1 MAVTVL
7 NYLKRVSRQPE
18 KAGFKRCL
26 FMNLLSALFIA
37 TFVFALACEPIFA
50 QKPAISPTPT
60 PAAIDSTRLVRS
72 ATDTIPPTVQRNG
85 IRVGNSVLTTTDST
99 SLDSPDTLRVTAK
112 QEVAIHKIIPRKATI
127 RSLMLPGLGQ
137 AYNRQYYKI
146 PFIYAGF
153 GVMGYL
159 FVRYR
164 ALAKEAE
171 VGYRRLLYGDK
182 VGNDY
187 YVSLDPSLYPNIIG
201 DPVLIK
207 VPNQKVEEVEIGVNP
222 FSDKKAVFR
231 TTANAKNAYDTFRR
245 YRDLNLLLSGL
256 LWAINI
262 VEANVAAHLKTF
274 DLTDDISMRVD
285 PNVLLMPGT
294 GFVPAVRVAFTFK

>member
-1 MAVTVL
+1 MAVL
-7 NYLKRVSRQPE
+7 NYLKKVSRQPE
-18 KAGFKRCL
+18 KAGFRRCL
-26 FMNLLSALFIA
+26 FMNSLSSLFIA
-37 TFVFALACEPIFA
+37 TLLFSLCCGPLFA
-50 QKPAISPTPT
+50 QKPAISPAPT
-60 PAAIDSTRLVRS
+60 PVAIDSTRIGRS
-72 ATDTIPPTVQRNG
+72 ATDTIPETVQRNG
-85 IRVGNSVLTTTDST
+85 IRVGNSVLVNSDST

-112 QEVAIHKIIPRKATI
+112 QEAAIHKIIPKQATL

-182 VGNDY
+182 IKDAY
-187 YVSLDPSLYPNIIG
+187 YTALDPALYPNIAGGQI
-201 DPVLIK
+201 L
-207 VPNQKVEEVEIGVNP
+207 VPAQIQKVEEVSIGVNP
-222 FSDKKAVFR
+222 FSDNKAIFR

-245 YRDLNLLLSGL
+245 YRDLNLLLSAV